1 MINGNVCNEMIGN
14 LEIEELN
21 SLKSILVKKNSLKN
35 LNSLTIR
42 NCELLEMIEIH
53 GDYSTDGSF
62 RNVMSV
68 EISSMIDI
76 ILFI

>member
-1 MINGNVCNEMIGN
+1 MINGNVCNEMTGN

-21 SLKSILVKKNSLKN
+21 SLKSILVMKNSLKN

-42 NCELLEMIEIH
+42 NCELLEMIEIN
-53 GDYSTDGSF
+53 GDDFTDGSF
-62 RNVMSV
+62 SNVMSV

>member
-21 SLKSILVKKNSLKN
+21 SLKSILVMKNSLKN

-42 NCELLEMIEIH
+42 NCELLEMIEIN
-53 GDYSTDGSF
+53 GDDFTDGSF
-62 RNVMSV
+62 SNVMSV